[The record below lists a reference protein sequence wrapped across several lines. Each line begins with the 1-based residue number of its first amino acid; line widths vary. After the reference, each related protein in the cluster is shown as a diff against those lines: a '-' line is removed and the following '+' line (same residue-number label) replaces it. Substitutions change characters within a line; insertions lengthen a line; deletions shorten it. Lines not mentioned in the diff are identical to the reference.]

1 MTTRSSPD
9 VEPVHIL
16 SVTQA
21 LRNAR
26 TLFEEHNSSFVEQRS
41 SPQNEVAEDDLE
53 RTVTIPNKDDLDRD
67 TNNRTTED
75 QLDNYENKILRKQN
89 FIFRLN
95 NINIYHKYQ

>member
-1 MTTRSSPD
+1 MARRMTTRSSPD

-53 RTVTIPNKDDLDRD
+53 RTVTPYLTKMIWTGIQIIGQPK
-67 TNNRTTED
+67 TN
-75 QLDNYENKILRKQN
+75 
-89 FIFRLN
+89 
-95 NINIYHKYQ
+95 